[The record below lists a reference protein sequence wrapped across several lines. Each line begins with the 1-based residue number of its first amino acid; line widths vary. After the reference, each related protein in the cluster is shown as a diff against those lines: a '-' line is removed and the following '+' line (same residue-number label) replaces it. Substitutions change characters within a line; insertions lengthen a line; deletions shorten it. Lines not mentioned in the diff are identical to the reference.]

1 MHERQTNDIKN
12 IRNMRYFEKIKN
24 KGKPMPSSDNSEI
37 SQFNE
42 KGGASIGRL
51 QQGQT
56 LSEKL
61 SIDLRILTR

>member
-1 MHERQTNDIKN
+1 
-12 IRNMRYFEKIKN
+12 
-24 KGKPMPSSDNSEI
+24 MPSSDNSEI